1 LITRDLELLRE
12 IAARNRLSIN
22 VSIITLDRR
31 IARILEPR
39 APTPEKRLATV
50 RALTQSGLREGVFAM
65 PVLPGLTDAP
75 AALERLVKRS
85 AEAGATHFAAQ
96 VLFLRDSALR
106 GFLPR
111 LKQEFPELER
121 RYRLE
126 YARSPYASRP
136 TQERVRNLVASLKA
150 KYGI

>member
-1 LITRDLELLRE
+1 
-12 IAARNRLSIN
+12 
-22 VSIITLDRR
+22 
-31 IARILEPR
+31 
-39 APTPEKRLATV
+39 
-50 RALTQSGLREGVFAM
+50 M

-126 YARSPYASRP
+126 YARTAYASRS
-136 TQERVRNLVASLKA
+136 TQDRVRNLVASLKA
-150 KYGI
+150 KYGIGSGRSGKADPTARQPAPMAERTPGSPT